1 MTETQIDVR
10 AELEE
15 FEWSN
20 VTWKHDKLIAASP
33 FRYDRSP
40 SFFVRLE
47 PYGDLPAGVW
57 SDSGAFDDEWRSG
70 TITKLLAFLR
80 NETEAETDYY
90 LAEKYGF
97 DIEREVIVLKTP
109 NFRLYNSRNYLPPTT
124 VEPCVSPY
132 LLSRGISAEVQA
144 LAGTGR
150 SGHKGFTAIPW
161 YTPNGH
167 IANVKYRSTRGKAFF
182 YEKGAWPIGELVY
195 GANMVKSQAE
205 TLVICEAEI
214 DALSWWTAGIPAIAV
229 GGVAFSDKQA
239 DIVRRLPFETLL
251 LAGDN
256 DGAGQAFNERI
267 RRKMG
272 GVRMAAVDW
281 RGATEK
287 DANEVLSKRGREALC
302 GYGSSSTLVGMISYR
317 GICK

>member
-15 FEWSN
+15 FDWPHARWS
-20 VTWKHDKLIAASP
+20 HDKLIAASP

-90 LAEKYGF
+90 LASKYGF

-132 LLSRGISAEVQA
+132 LLSRGISAEVQE
-144 LAGTGR
+144 LAGTGK
-150 SGHKGFTAIPW
+150 SAHKGFTAIPW

-195 GANMVKSQAE
+195 GANMVKAQAE

-256 DGAGQAFNERI
+256 DRAGQAFNERI

-272 GVRMAAVDW
+272 GVFMRKLGYEGIAQ
-281 RGATEK
+281 K
-287 DANEVLSKRGREALC
+287 DANAIVTTQGPE
-302 GYGSSSTLVGMISYR
+302 TLRSLAVGATRILR
-317 GICK
+317 

>member
-1 MTETQIDVR
+1 MTEMQIDVR

-15 FEWSN
+15 FDWPHARWS
-20 VTWKHDKLIAASP
+20 HDKLIAASP
-33 FRYDRSP
+33 FRFDRSP

-97 DIEREVIVLKTP
+97 NIEREVIVLKTP

-132 LLSRGISAEVQA
+132 LLSRGISAEVQE

-150 SGHKGFTAIPW
+150 SNHKGFTAIPW

-195 GANMVKSQAE
+195 GANMVKAQAE

-256 DGAGQAFNERI
+256 DRAGQAFNERI

-272 GVRMAAVDW
+272 GVFMQKLGYEGIAQ
-281 RGATEK
+281 K
-287 DANEVLSKRGREALC
+287 DANAIMTTQGPE
-302 GYGSSSTLVGMISYR
+302 TLRSLAVGATRILR
-317 GICK
+317 